1 MCFFQKNSKK
11 DKFKFHHLLSV
22 EIGSPS
28 NQVAIQEKASFESN
42 ISSNGKNKPSSL
54 NYFFQRVDNYGKNI
68 RI

>member
-11 DKFKFHHLLSV
+11 DKLKFHHLLSV

-42 ISSNGKNKPSSL
+42 ISSNGKNKSSSL
-54 NYFFQRVDNYGKNI
+54 IFFLKELTITGKNI